1 MEHFL
6 TNNPNGVATKTS
18 YHSPVK
24 FLLQVTVDP
33 LSFSSW
39 SWKKNKNLRLRKST
53 RGRWEIGKKKS
64 ILEAT
69 SLQHMPNPDMANF
82 PFSSDQKLMPKNY
95 NLNTRS
101 VLQEEDL
108 YTSTQTIAKN
118 YRCCQMLNIIY
129 NYMYCIYTYI
139 YIILCV
145 YYILQLQISN
155 IQTACT
161 GTERISPYSATQKP
175 AQSSWPKPSVISW
188 WHGSTWDHLR
198 PLRETWSTFPSIP
211 KINSAMAMHV

>member
-1 MEHFL
+1 MEW
-6 TNNPNGVATKTS
+6 PQKPATT
-18 YHSPVK
+18 
-24 FLLQVTVDP
+24 LQSSFYYRSQLIPSAFPADP
-33 LSFSSW
+33 E
-39 SWKKNKNLRLRKST
+39 KKNKNLRLRKST

-139 YIILCV
+139 YIL
-145 YYILQLQISN
+145 YYV
-155 IQTACT
+155 CT
-161 GTERISPYSATQKP
+161 IFYNCKSAIYRLHARVRNESLHTLP
-175 AQSSWPKPSVISW
+175 PKNQPS
-188 WHGSTWDHLR
+188 R
-198 PLRETWSTFPSIP
+198 PGPSLL
-211 KINSAMAMHV
+211 